1 MGGMAGIEL
10 PLIGSVPMKVIHAV
24 FENGVFRPT
33 EPVDLPEGSEVTVE
47 PRVVN
52 EPIGAS
58 AHQKRVYELLSRS
71 LDTGDP
77 GFSER
82 HDEHQP

>member
-1 MGGMAGIEL
+1 MSRSE
-10 PLIGSVPMKVIHAV
+10 PLSFFERITPMKVIHAV

-33 EPVDLPEGSEVTVE
+33 EPVDLPEGFEVTVNPKE
-47 PRVVN
+47 PSESGQLSPHARRIYPLLN
-52 EPIGAS
+52 EPM
-58 AHQKRVYELLSRS
+58 
-71 LDTGDP
+71 DTSDP